1 VTSAHLVRLR
11 ARLSVVLFVVL
22 LGGCAHGVLDKSEI
36 VSTGPATRV
45 TLIRESRFIGG
56 GSPAIIT
63 LDDKKVLA
71 LWSGEHATL
80 PVRPGYRQICQ
91 RWTAGK
97 GGVFRQC
104 DTLWLLDGQDR
115 YYVLGGGGAFLKR
128 LSKEDAEPLLRRTK
142 RLVIE

>member
-1 VTSAHLVRLR
+1 MIDAR
-11 ARLSVVLFVVL
+11 ARLLRAAVGFCVIVLMS
-22 LGGCAHGVLDKSEI
+22 GCAHGVLDRSEI
-36 VSTGPATRV
+36 VSAGPATRV
-45 TLIRESRFIGG
+45 TVIRESQFIGG

-97 GGVFRQC
+97 GGVFHHC

-115 YYVLGGGGAFLKR
+115 YYAVMRRGLPSLKR
-128 LSKEDAEPLLRRTK
+128 LSKEDAEPLLQRTK
-142 RLVIE
+142 RLAIE